1 MKPEAKQK
9 LITAGVVFAGIVALA
24 VANKLGVDKDML
36 TAAGGVLIAI
46 AGTLRSMVLSEK
58 SS

>member
-24 VANKLGVDKDML
+24 VANKLGADKDIL
-36 TAAGGVLIAI
+36 TAGGGVLIAI
-46 AGTLRSMVLSEK
+46 AGMLRSMVLPEK
-58 SS
+58 TS